1 MTDPADPYRWLEDPD
16 SPETIAW
23 VAEQNRRSEAFLSAI
38 PARAEIRDRLTTLW
52 DYERCSPP
60 SKHGDWFI
68 FSKNSGLQPQA
79 VLFRSRA
86 LDGPAEIL
94 LNPNTLS
101 DDGTVALTAMSV
113 SEDGRWLAYAL
124 SESGSDWMTWRVRD
138 VATGVDLP
146 DEVHWSKFSTAAWA
160 HDGSGFYYSGYE
172 APTDGNL
179 FTGVNKFHKVFFH
192 RMLGPRESFPGPMET
207 GVSTRHPQFPLQPET
222 TPEVVF
228 STPSQPDW
236 LFSTDV
242 TDDGRWLVITQSEG
256 TNRESR
262 VFLKDLS
269 QPDSAVVPFLDRFDA
284 AYHVVANDQD
294 VFYAL
299 TDHDAPRGRL
309 VAIKMGETDPSAWRT
324 VIAEEPGTDVLSAVI
339 RVGDA
344 WVCVW
349 RSHAHEKVVIYALD
363 GTWLRDV
370 PLPVPGAIA
379 AMSGRRSQPDV
390 FFTFSSF
397 TYPAT
402 VFRHTVITGETTVWH
417 RPDVDFDPEAFDT
430 TQVFYPSKDGTRIP
444 MFIVHKRGLDLKRPG
459 SRPSS
464 GSGWPE
470 RVEGQGRGARTYLY
484 GYGGFDI
491 SLTPAF
497 SPSII
502 AWMERGGVFAQANLR
517 GGGEYGKAWH
527 DAGRLKNKQNVF
539 DDFIAAAEYLLAAG
553 YTSPPKLAIG
563 GGSNGGLL
571 VGACMTQRPDLF
583 GAAVPAVGVLDMLR
597 FHKFTIGWAWT
608 SDYGNPDDPEDRAVL
623 LKYSPLHNIHPGTAY
638 PATMVITADHDD
650 RVAPAH
656 SHKFTAT
663 LQDAQAGP
671 APILARIDVKA
682 GHGAG
687 KPTAKIIEEKADV
700 WAFLEEV
707 LR

>member
-1 MTDPADPYRWLEDPD
+1 MTEHDIPDPYRWLEDPD
-16 SPETIAW
+16 SPETMAW
-23 VAEQNRRSEAFLSAI
+23 VAEQNRRSEAFLSTI
-38 PARAEIRDRLTTLW
+38 PARIAIRERLTTLW
-52 DYERCSPP
+52 NYERCSPP
-60 SKHGDWFI
+60 SKHGDWYI

-79 VLFRSRA
+79 VLVRARSLA
-86 LDGPAEIL
+86 GPAEVL
-94 LNPNTLS
+94 LDPNTLS
-101 DDGTVALTAMSV
+101 DDGTVALTATSV

-146 DEVHWSKFSTAAWA
+146 DEVRWSKFSTAAWA
-160 HDGSGFYYSGYE
+160 HDGSGFYYSGYD
-172 APTDGNL
+172 APADGNL

-192 RMLGPRESFPGPMET
+192 RVSAGA
-207 GVSTRHPQFPLQPET
+207 GVEAYVGRGFSRAMSGAPKG
-222 TPEVVF
+222 TPYEDAVVF
-228 STPSQPDW
+228 STPSEPDW

-262 VFLKDLS
+262 VFLQDLS
-269 QPDSAVVPFLDRFDA
+269 HPGSPVVPFLDRFDA
-284 AYHVVANDQD
+284 AYHVVANDED

-309 VAIKMGETDPSAWRT
+309 VAIKVGETDPAAWT
-324 VIAEEPGTDVLSAVI
+324 TLIAEAPGTDVLSAVI
-339 RVGDA
+339 RVGDS

-349 RSHAHEKVVIYALD
+349 RSHAHEKVIVHARD
-363 GTWLRDV
+363 GTELREI

-379 AMSGRRSQPDV
+379 AISGRRNQPDV
-390 FFTFSSF
+390 FFAFSSF

-402 VFRHTVITGETTVWH
+402 IFRFTPNVGRGFRGAEPSVWH
-417 RPDVDFDPEAFDT
+417 RPAVDFDPDAFET

-444 MFIVHKRGLDLKRPG
+444 MFIVHKR
-459 SRPSS
+459 PST
-464 GSGWPE
+464 GSGRPE
-470 RVEGQGRGARTYLY
+470 SVDGRGLHGRARTYLY

-497 SPSII
+497 SPSLI

-539 DDFIAAAEYLLAAG
+539 DDFIAAAEYLIAEG
-553 YTSPPKLAIG
+553 YTSSPQLAIG

-571 VGACMTQRPDLF
+571 VGACMTQRPELF

-608 SDYGNPDDPEDRAVL
+608 SDYGNPDDPDDRAVL
-623 LKYSPLHNIHPGTAY
+623 LKYSPLHNIRPGTSY

-687 KPTAKIIEEKADV
+687 KPTGKIIEEKADV
-700 WAFLEEV
+700 WAFLERV
-707 LR
+707 LD

>member
-1 MTDPADPYRWLEDPD
+1 MVHLSITREVPDPYRWLEDPD
-16 SPETIAW
+16 SPETAAW

-38 PARAEIRDRLTTLW
+38 PARVEIRERLTKLW
-52 DYERCSPP
+52 NYERCSPP

-68 FSKNSGLQPQA
+68 FSKNTGLQPQA
-79 VLFRSRA
+79 VLYRSRT
-86 LDGPAEIL
+86 LDGPAEVL
-94 LNPNTLS
+94 LDPNTRS
-101 DDGTVALTAMSV
+101 DDGTVALTATSV

-138 VATGVDLP
+138 IATGVDLP
-146 DEVHWSKFSTAAWA
+146 DEVRWSKFSTAAWL
-160 HDGSGFYYSGYE
+160 HDGSGFFYSGYD
-172 APTDGNL
+172 APTEGNL
-179 FTGVNKFHKVFFH
+179 FTVNKRHKVYFH
-192 RMLGPRESFPGPMET
+192 AIGARE
-207 GVSTRHPQFPLQPET
+207 HA
-222 TPEVVF
+222 VF
-228 STPSQPDW
+228 STPSEPDW

-256 TNRESR
+256 TNREAR
-262 VFLKDLS
+262 VFLKDLA
-269 QPDSAVVPFLDRFDA
+269 QPDSPVVPFLDRFDA
-284 AYHVVANDQD
+284 AYHIVANDHD

-309 VAIKMGETDPSAWRT
+309 VAIKMGETDPSLWRT
-324 VIAEEPGTDVLSAVI
+324 VIAEAPGTDVLSAVI

-344 WVCVW
+344 WVCIW
-349 RSHAHEKVVIYALD
+349 RTHAHETVVVHALD
-363 GTWLRDV
+363 GTRLADV

-379 AMSGRRSQPDV
+379 AISGRRHQPDV
-390 FFTFSSF
+390 FFAFSSF
-397 TYPAT
+397 TYPT
-402 VFRHTVITGETTVWH
+402 TILRHTVATGETTVWH
-417 RPDVDFDPEAFDT
+417 RPAVDFDPEGFET

-444 MFIVHKRGLDLKRPG
+444 MFIVHKRRNVARPG
-459 SRPSS
+459 S
-464 GSGWPE
+464 
-470 RVEGQGRGARTYLY
+470 QGRDRARTYLY

-527 DAGRLKNKQNVF
+527 DAGRLRNKQNVF
-539 DDFIAAAEYLLAAG
+539 DDFIAAAEYLIAEG
-553 YTSPPKLAIG
+553 YTSTPRLAIG

-638 PATMVITADHDD
+638 PATLVITADHDD

-663 LQDAQAGP
+663 LQDAQGGP

-687 KPTAKIIEEKADV
+687 KPTAKIIEEKADT
-700 WAFLEEV
+700 WAFLEKV
-707 LR
+707 LDS